1 MFLGARTIE
10 NEIQKQ
16 GLSIPT
22 IKIVKV
28 KRGDK

>member
-1 MFLGARTIE
+1 MFLGAGTIK

-16 GLSIPT
+16 GLSIPN

-28 KRGDK
+28 KRR